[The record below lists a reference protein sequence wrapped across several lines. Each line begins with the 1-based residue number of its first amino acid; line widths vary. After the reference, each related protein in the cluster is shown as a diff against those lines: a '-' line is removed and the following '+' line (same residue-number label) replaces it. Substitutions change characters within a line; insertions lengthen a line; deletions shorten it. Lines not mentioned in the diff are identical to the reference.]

1 MVLSEARRTGSYRVK
16 RLEGSGD
23 HRRHLEDLGFIP
35 GEQILMVSRIA
46 GNSIV
51 NVKGS
56 RVALSAEL
64 ASHIVV

>member
-1 MVLSEARRTGSYRVK
+1 
-16 RLEGSGD
+16 
-23 HRRHLEDLGFIP
+23 
-35 GEQILMVSRIA
+35 MVSRIA